1 MSYTYENLYNDF
13 LILQD
18 FFPPRKLW
26 VFLRFL
32 SGIWYYLHVV
42 TIHLSSSWGAMTL
55 STRTP
60 NSFDRINFWY
70 VK

>member
-1 MSYTYENLYNDF
+1 MFF
-13 LILQD
+13 LH
-18 FFPPRKLW
+18 
-26 VFLRFL
+26 FL